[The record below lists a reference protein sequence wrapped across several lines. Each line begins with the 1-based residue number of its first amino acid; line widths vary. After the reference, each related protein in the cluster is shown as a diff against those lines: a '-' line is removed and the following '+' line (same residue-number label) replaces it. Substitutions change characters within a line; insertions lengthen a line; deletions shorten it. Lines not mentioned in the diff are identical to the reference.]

1 MGSKMGWIQQIIG
14 QAAPLVASVLSSA
27 WSVISPILDMAISVF
42 QLLFNVTQ
50 TVFNGIL
57 GVVQNVWNAIQPI
70 ISSVADALS
79 WVSSKVSGLFGGIF
93 GGGGGGSVGANADGT
108 NNWRGGPTWVG
119 EKGPE
124 LVDLPRGSRVLPNKE
139 SVQVARAAA
148 QPQRGGTVIH
158 LTIAKLADQIIV
170 REDADID
177 RIGEAVAKKVILAI
191 ENLVPA

>member
-1 MGSKMGWIQQIIG
+1 M
-14 QAAPLVASVLSSA
+14 
-27 WSVISPILDMAISVF
+27 
-42 QLLFNVTQ
+42 
-50 TVFNGIL
+50 
-57 GVVQNVWNAIQPI
+57 
-70 ISSVADALS
+70 
-79 WVSSKVSGLFGGIF
+79 
-93 GGGGGGSVGANADGT
+93 GANAEGT

-119 EKGPE
+119 EEGPE

-148 QPQRGGTVIH
+148 QPQRGGVVVH

>member
-1 MGSKMGWIQQIIG
+1 M
-14 QAAPLVASVLSSA
+14 
-27 WSVISPILDMAISVF
+27 
-42 QLLFNVTQ
+42 
-50 TVFNGIL
+50 
-57 GVVQNVWNAIQPI
+57 
-70 ISSVADALS
+70 
-79 WVSSKVSGLFGGIF
+79 
-93 GGGGGGSVGANADGT
+93 GANADGT